1 MAMRSAT
8 LAIGLLATALLVG
21 CPPPG
26 PAPQPTP
33 GKPGATSAPAAKPAT
48 VTSVAAKDKVP
59 IELYIMSKCPY
70 GARAAIPMIE
80 AASELGGLA
89 DVKIDYIVTVEGD
102 GFRSLHGPPETE
114 GNIYQLCAKQVDA
127 TKFFPFVTCVSENFR
142 EIPGNS
148 EACAKKAGLDF
159 AALRTCAEGPEGK
172 RLLTE
177 SAGRATAAGAR
188 GSPTIKLG
196 GQAYR
201 GGRGKRDF
209 MRAVCTA
216 AKVKTAA
223 CAAIPPP
230 AKVNLT
236 ILTDARCKAC
246 DTARYESQL
255 AVYFPGLEVKK
266 LDYGTPEGKAL
277 YAETG
282 VEQLPVLLFDETVT
296 KAEAYKQFER
306 RMRKQGKYYTLRVR
320 AEFDPKA
327 EICDNKADDTGN
339 GLVDCADPTCKET
352 LGCREEKK
360 GELSVFVMSQCPYGV
375 RALDA
380 MEEVLGALGDGV
392 DFNIHFIA
400 DKTPTG
406 FSALHGQPEVDENI
420 RELCAI
426 KHYSAKRKYMD
437 YILCRNKDIRGKD
450 WQKCTGA
457 NGIATDV
464 IQKCFEGGEGKKL
477 LEDDIAIAKA
487 LRISASPTWLANNR
501 FKFSGVQPEQ
511 IKEQFC
517 KHNPGTKGC
526 DKKLSSGPAKAPPA
540 GACGK

>member
-8 LAIGLLATALLVG
+8 LAIGLLAAALLVG

-26 PAPQPTP
+26 PAPQP
-33 GKPGATSAPAAKPAT
+33 GKGKAKPTAT
-48 VTSVAAKDKVP
+48 PAKPTAAPTAVAAKDRVP
-59 IELYIMSKCPY
+59 VELYIMSKCPY
-70 GARAAIPMIE
+70 GARAAIPMID
-80 AASELGGLA
+80 AAAELGGLV
-89 DVKIDYIVTVEGD
+89 DVKFDYIVTVQGET
-102 GFRSLHGPPETE
+102 FRSLHGPPETE
-114 GNIYQLCAKQVDA
+114 GNIYQLCAKQVDES
-127 TKFFPFVTCVSENFR
+127 KFFPFIKCVSENYR

-148 EACAKKAGLDF
+148 EACAKKLGLDF

-177 SAGRATAAGAR
+177 SAGRAKAAGAR

-196 GQAYR
+196 GKAYR

-209 MRAVCTA
+209 MRAVCGA
-216 AKVKTAA
+216 AKVKTAV

-236 ILTDARCKAC
+236 ILSDARCKKC

-255 AVYFPGLEVKK
+255 KVYFPGLEVKK
-266 LDYGTPEGKAL
+266 LDYATPEGKAL
-277 YAETG
+277 YAEAG
-282 VEQLPVLLFDETVT
+282 VERLPVLLFDETVT
-296 KAEAYKQFER
+296 KAEAYKQFQR

-327 EICDNKADDTGN
+327 EICDNKKDDTGN
-339 GLVDCADPTCKET
+339 GLVDCADPTCKQT
-352 LGCREEKK
+352 LECREEKK

-380 MEEVLGALGDGV
+380 MKEVLDALGDGI
-392 DFNIHFIA
+392 DFNIHYIA

-406 FSALHGQPEVDENI
+406 FKALHGQAEVDENI
-420 RELCAI
+420 RQLCAI
-426 KHYSAKRKYMD
+426 KHYPKGRKYME
-437 YILCRNKDIRGKD
+437 YIWCRNKDIRGKD
-450 WQKCTGA
+450 WQKCTGS

-464 IQKCFEGGEGKKL
+464 IQKRFEGDEGKKL
-477 LEDDIAIAKA
+477 HEEDIAIAKA

-501 FKFSGVQPEQ
+501 FKFSGIQPEQ
-511 IKEQFC
+511 IKQQFC
-517 KHNPGTKGC
+517 KRNPGTKGC
-526 DKKLSSGPAKAPPA
+526 DKKLSSSQKAPPA